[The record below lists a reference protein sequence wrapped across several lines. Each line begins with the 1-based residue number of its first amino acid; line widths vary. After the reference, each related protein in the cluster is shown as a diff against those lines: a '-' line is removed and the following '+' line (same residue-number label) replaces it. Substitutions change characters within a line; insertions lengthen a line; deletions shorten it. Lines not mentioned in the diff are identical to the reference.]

1 MFVGSFSLVAMVSE
15 KRYINGLNISFE
27 KKGTGEPLVL
37 LHGGL
42 SDSRIWG
49 WQVDELSE
57 YFTVLAWDAPGCGR
71 SDDPPED
78 FELSDYADCLAGL
91 LRELGLVKPHVL
103 GLSFG
108 GGLAIEF
115 YHRFP
120 EVPASL
126 ILASAYAGW
135 SGSLPP
141 EVVKERVDR
150 AIEQFKMDPDEVVE
164 EWIPSLFSESVPKKV
179 VQEVADVMS
188 EFHPAGMQTMLKAFA
203 KADLREVLPIIKVPV
218 LLLYGDA
225 DLRSPLYIGKEMH
238 RLIPN
243 STLEIVQGVGH
254 VINIEV
260 PTFFNDE
267 VRSFIFQVK
276 SNTGSG
282 LHKAS

>member
-1 MFVGSFSLVAMVSE
+1 MVTE
-15 KRYINGLNISFE
+15 KRFINGLKISFE
-27 KKGTGEPLVL
+27 MKGTGEPLVL

-49 WQVDELSE
+49 WQVDELSKD
-57 YFTVLAWDAPGCGR
+57 YTVLAWDAPGCGR
-71 SDDPPED
+71 SDDPPEN
-78 FELSDYADCLAGL
+78 FELSDYADCLAEL
-91 LRELGLVKPHVL
+91 LRELGLEKPHVL

-115 YHRFP
+115 YHRYP
-120 EVPASL
+120 DIPASL

-135 SGSLPP
+135 AGSLPQ
-141 EVVKERVDR
+141 EMVKERVDR
-150 AIEQFKMDPDEVVE
+150 AMEQLKMDPDEVVE

-188 EFHPAGMQTMLKAFA
+188 EFHPAGMRTMLRAFA
-203 KADLREVLPIIKVPV
+203 KADLREVLPNIKVPV

-225 DLRSPLYIGKEMH
+225 DLRSPLHIGKEMH

-267 VRSFIFQVK
+267 VRSFLQGVNLK
-276 SNTGSG
+276 SGPN
-282 LHKAS
+282 LNRAS